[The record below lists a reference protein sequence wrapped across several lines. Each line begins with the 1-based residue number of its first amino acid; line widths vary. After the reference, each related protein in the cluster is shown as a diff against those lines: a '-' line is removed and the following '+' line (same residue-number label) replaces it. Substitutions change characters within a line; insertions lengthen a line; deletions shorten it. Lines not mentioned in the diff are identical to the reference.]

1 MKIVVI
7 HQAHKVEASFAL
19 LQHEYPNLIAS
30 MPNVFY
36 ALALVASEKPSHK

>member
-19 LQHEYPNLIAS
+19 LQHECLNLVS
-30 MPNVFY
+30 SVPSVLY
-36 ALALVASEKPSHK
+36 ALALMANGKP